1 MKSKF
6 NSPWITIVI
15 GLAAIGF
22 AIFSHMKT
30 DEFIDGSVT
39 ATGVIVDVYV
49 NKPSFND
56 EKKGDHKPEYCPIIA
71 FVTESGDSVEFK
83 SSTCSTNFESYKTG
97 KEVEVMYDPDNPV
110 KARIK
115 TTKSQNKS
123 QNMIFGGMGILFIGI
138 GVFSFIK
145 KKKSNK

>member
-1 MKSKF
+1 MKNKF

-15 GLAAIGF
+15 GLAAIVF

-30 DEFIDGSVT
+30 DEFIDDSVT
-39 ATGVIVDVYV
+39 VTGVVVDVYV
-49 NKPSFND
+49 KKPSIND
-56 EKKGDHKPEYCPIIA
+56 EKNGDHDPEYCPIIA

-83 SSTCSTNFESYKTG
+83 SSSGSTNFETYKAG
-97 KEVEVMYDPDNPV
+97 KEVEVMYNPV

-123 QNMIFGGMGILFIGI
+123 QNMIFGGIGILFIGI
-138 GVFSFIK
+138 GVFGFIRK
-145 KKKSNK
+145 KKTN